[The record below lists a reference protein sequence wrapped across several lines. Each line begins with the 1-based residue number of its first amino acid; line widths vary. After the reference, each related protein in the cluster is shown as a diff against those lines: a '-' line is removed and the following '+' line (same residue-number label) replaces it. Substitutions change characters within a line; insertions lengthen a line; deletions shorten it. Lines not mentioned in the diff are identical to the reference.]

1 MTVIILIV
9 ITLIILQQQCDAY
22 VNTKKIIVHNLKS
35 TLIEYNNNNNNNNNN
50 INVNENINNIKN
62 AHTIRFQGGGIKFW
76 FQAGACKYCREQQKI
91 FNQTLIGTSAGS
103 LSATFLA
110 LNVDFDKVAEFAIFQ
125 ATRDH
130 LFDKPSGL
138 LGIWG
143 NLVREWLYYLISDDA
158 FTDYKN
164 DKNKSNLYIAV
175 TPFSMRQTFKN
186 GRHPIYLSDD
196 SFETKSE
203 LIDACMTSVHIP
215 LFMDGKLY
223 AKYKGKRYIDGS
235 FWPLLRN
242 QYQDKQDMHLKW
254 PTPIYNIDWR
264 NDVLFTEKFSNS
276 FVDLITP
283 AGLYEMMDFGYNYM
297 KSEYEK
303 E

>member
-1 MTVIILIV
+1 
-9 ITLIILQQQCDAY
+9 
-22 VNTKKIIVHNLKS
+22 
-35 TLIEYNNNNNNNNNN
+35 
-50 INVNENINNIKN
+50 
-62 AHTIRFQGGGIKFW
+62 
-76 FQAGACKYCREQQKI
+76 
-91 FNQTLIGTSAGS
+91 
-103 LSATFLA
+103 
-110 LNVDFDKVAEFAIFQ
+110 VDFDIVAEYAIYQ
-125 ATRDH
+125 AKRDH

-143 NLVREWLYYLISDDA
+143 NLVREWLNFLVSDDL

-164 DKNKSNLYIAV
+164 DKNRSNLYIAV
-175 TPFSMRQTFKN
+175 TPFSMRQTIYN

-223 AKYKGKRYIDGS
+223 AKYKGTRYIDGS
-235 FWPLLRN
+235 FWPFVRN
-242 QYQDKQDMHLKW
+242 KYQDKQKW
-254 PTPIYNIDWR
+254 PTPIYDLNWR
-264 NDVLFTEKFSNS
+264 NDVLFTEKFSKS
-276 FVDLITP
+276 FVDLITID
-283 AGLYEMMDFGYNYM
+283 GLYEMMDFGYNFM

>member
-1 MTVIILIV
+1 MMTVIILIV

-22 VNTKKIIVHNLKS
+22 VNAKKSIVHNLKS
-35 TLIEYNNNNNNNNNN
+35 TLIEYNNNN
-50 INVNENINNIKN
+50 VNINNIKD

-76 FQAGACKYCREQQKI
+76 FQAGCCKYLLEQKKVL
-91 FNQTLIGTSAGS
+91 NQTLIGTSAGS

-110 LNVDFDKVAEFAIFQ
+110 LNVDFDKVAEFAIYQ
-125 ATRDH
+125 AKRDH

-143 NLVREWLYYLISDDA
+143 NLVREWLYYLVSDDA
-158 FTDYKN
+158 FTNYKN
-164 DKNKSNLYIAV
+164 DKNRSNLYIAV
-175 TPFSMRQTFKN
+175 TPFSMRQTLNN

-215 LFMDGKLY
+215 LFMDGRVY

-235 FWPLLRN
+235 FWPFVRSK
-242 QYQDKQDMHLKW
+242 YQDKQVW

-264 NDVLFTEKFSNS
+264 NDALFTEKFSNS

-283 AGLYEMMDFGYNYM
+283 AGLYEMMDFGYNFM